1 MNKNRGASLLRR
13 PRHRVRQC
21 QKNARFLETTRG
33 WRSQCRVRVIM
44 PQTVNVGDARARL
57 SHLIACAE
65 AGEDVI
71 IARDGVPAARIVPAS
86 GFAA

>member
-1 MNKNRGASLLRR
+1 MAPNTEVSKKRSFFI
-13 PRHRVRQC
+13 
-21 QKNARFLETTRG
+21 NAPG
-33 WRSQCRVRVIM
+33 VQYRVRVIM
-44 PQTVNVGDARARL
+44 PQTVKVGDPKARL

>member
-1 MNKNRGASLLRR
+1 MGRIEYSSIDYSMAYSTLR
-13 PRHRVRQC
+13 H
-21 QKNARFLETTRG
+21 
-33 WRSQCRVRVIM
+33 RSQCRVRVIM
-44 PQTVNVGDARARL
+44 LQTVNVGDARARL